1 MRTSRQQV
9 ASILSEKIRWLL
21 ALVALACLPNASAAE
36 YSLTVGQEKF
46 YADEVVTGTG
56 VVLDYHRDRGPELG
70 VDLSLTAGDADGIDE
85 GDVME
90 ITFTLINAQFA
101 TNVRT
106 SALQPT
112 LLRQQAGR
120 VRVRSVAD
128 GERGDTSVTF
138 ELEAPEDLR
147 CDTGCDLYLVFE
159 LQELT
164 GLTRDPTT
172 GTVKPVTWQVSTAAS
187 RSSGW
192 PDTTTTSVAPLE
204 RCDEPDWCVR
214 SENGVLQ
221 FLQPPAQ
228 GTSRQEPHPIVRFI
242 PGLTFSATSTGAS
255 SIDLAGGR
263 VGFTAPSQANLGS
276 VRVGLASA
284 AACTARDPIGP
295 LCPRQ
300 SDGREF
306 TIGPRGG
313 GRGSLNIEVDGDF
326 RDGDQVW
333 LDLDDNDEPSTNEL
347 LDLTTSGSMRGSFRL
362 YEVAGN
368 ARAAEGDAAEL
379 DREQG
384 VATRNLFYRPNGTDP
399 MRPGAIRSRYAV
411 DFDTAM
417 DKPAQ
422 PATGEHTISYRGIVA
437 TRRAHAI
444 APITVDDATS
454 STFVRIKCEIAP
466 QCMVYLECDDTTG
479 NSWFAP
485 LRTPI
490 DGRST
495 RVLNQQ
501 AIATILGAGEAGWR
515 GDLACTAYA
524 TRDIS
529 VQVLNRSGGILA
541 NSTYIDR

>member
-1 MRTSRQQV
+1 MTSPV
-9 ASILSEKIRWLL
+9 GEWKIY
-21 ALVALACLPNASAAE
+21 AE
-36 YSLTVGQEKF
+36 
-46 YADEVVTGTG
+46 EVVTGTD
-56 VVLDYHRDRGPELG
+56 VVLDYHRDQGPELG
-70 VDLSLTAGDADGIDE
+70 VVLSLTASDADGIDE

-101 TNVRT
+101 TKIRT
-106 SALQPT
+106 SALQPG
-112 LLRQQAGR
+112 LAAQQAGR
-120 VRVRSVAD
+120 IRVRSVAD
-128 GERGDTSVTF
+128 GERGDRSATF
-138 ELEAPEDLR
+138 ELEAFEDLR
-147 CDTGCDLYLVFE
+147 CDTGCELNLVFE
-159 LQELT
+159 LPELT
-164 GLTRDPTT
+164 GLTRNAT
-172 GTVKPVTWQVSTAAS
+172 GTVKPVTWQASTAAS

-192 PDTTTTSVAPLE
+192 PVTATTSVYGPS
-204 RCDEPDWCVR
+204 RCDEPDYCVR

-228 GTSRQEPHPIVRFI
+228 GTSIQEPFPIVRFG

-263 VGFTAPSQANLGS
+263 VGFTAPSQAHLGS

-333 LDLDDNDEPSTNEL
+333 LDLDDNDEPGTNEL

-368 ARAAEGDAAEL
+368 ASAPEGDAAEL

-422 PATGEHTISYRGIVA
+422 PATGEHTVSYAGIVA
-437 TRRAHAI
+437 TRRAYAI
-444 APITVDDATS
+444 APIATDDATS

-466 QCMVYLECDDTTG
+466 QCMAYLECDDATG

-501 AIATILGAGEAGWR
+501 AIATILGTGEAGWR